1 MTPKVNKKKRFLVG
15 FERSGKVRDALRKS
29 GHEAVSCDLQDTISP
44 GPHYKGSVFDIMG
57 DGWDCGIF
65 HPPCTHLA
73 VSGAAWFEAKR
84 KDGRQ
89 QQGIDLFMRVVK
101 EATDKIPKWA
111 IENPVGIMSR
121 LYRPYD
127 QLIQPW
133 MFGDPFQKATCLWL
147 HNLQPLFHWEGESL
161 FNFTHTHTHHGEF
174 TEWTDKTGRNKK
186 QATWSANAK
195 KADRSNIRSQ
205 TFPGIAAAMAEQWGN
220 NYDKNLCD

>member
-1 MTPKVNKKKRFLVG
+1 MKKLRFLVG
-15 FERSGKVRDALRKS
+15 FERSGKVRDALRRR
-29 GHEAVSCDLQDTISP
+29 GHEAVSCDLQDTVSP
-44 GPHYKGSVFDIMG
+44 GPHYKGSVFDIIG

-101 EATDKIPKWA
+101 EATEKIPKWA

-147 HNLQPLFHWEGESL
+147 HNLPPLFHWEGESL
-161 FNFTHTHTHHGEF
+161 FGFTHTHTHRGEF
-174 TEWTDKTGRNKK
+174 TEWTDKTGRKKK
-186 QATWSANAK
+186 QPTWFANAK
-195 KADRSNIRSQ
+195 KADRANIRSQ
-205 TFPGIAAAMAEQWGN
+205 TFPGIAEAMAEQWGQI
-220 NYDKNLCD
+220 K